1 MPREVKLWDEIAAV
15 LNSLKKPVFKV
26 TFKSVRDR
34 YGLLVKKY
42 KTKWN
47 EEEKSSV
54 QTLIILNLMGLEWTL
69 YKDLM
74 RQIQNAKGD
83 E

>member
-1 MPREVKLWDEIAAV
+1 M

-47 EEEKSSV
+47 EEEKSSG
-54 QTLIILNLMGLEWTL
+54 TNPDYTELDG
-69 YKDLM
+69 
-74 RQIQNAKGD
+74 A
-83 E
+83 